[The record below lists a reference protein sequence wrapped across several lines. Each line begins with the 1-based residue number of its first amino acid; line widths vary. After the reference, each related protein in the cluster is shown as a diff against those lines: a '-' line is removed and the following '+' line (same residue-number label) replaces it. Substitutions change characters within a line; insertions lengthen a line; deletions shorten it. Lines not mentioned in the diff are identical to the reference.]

1 MGQEDLVLPSGEGI
15 SDFHYLP
22 CRCGGAA
29 GTIGTADD
37 PTLGERLPSYAFLQL
52 QRKTTQP
59 H

>member
-1 MGQEDLVLPSGEGI
+1 MLPSGEGI

-22 CRCGGAA
+22 GRCVGAA
-29 GTIGTADD
+29 GTIGTTDD
-37 PTLGERLPSYAFLQL
+37 PTLGERLPGYAFLQL